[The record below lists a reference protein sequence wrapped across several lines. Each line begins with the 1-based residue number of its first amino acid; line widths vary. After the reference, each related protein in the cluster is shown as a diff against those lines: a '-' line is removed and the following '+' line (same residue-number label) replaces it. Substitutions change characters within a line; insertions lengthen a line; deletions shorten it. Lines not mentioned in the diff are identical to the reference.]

1 MDSSVRAYLRDH
13 APYMLV
19 AVLGL
24 ASMLAANF
32 AGVQI

>member
-1 MDSSVRAYLRDH
+1 MDSSVRACVCDH

-32 AGVQI
+32 AGVQV